1 LFTGGS
7 VGGLSGGRKKKHPD
21 EEERLKLFFE
31 NHVRC
36 CTEINWKYWIFSW

>member
-1 LFTGGS
+1 
-7 VGGLSGGRKKKHPD
+7 LSGGRKKKHPD